1 MAATADKGAG
11 KNGAQK
17 KSLIDPLYQKFTK
30 SVIRALGSTDFYEFF
45 MDSISHA
52 ENEIQFSNRKM
63 IKTVDTTW
71 VDAIEE
77 HLEAFQNIIASPRN
91 IINEEELVVNVAN
104 ARKAGS
110 DVVRHLA
117 QHASL
122 VDRFDPEEGEVR
134 PNRLMQKYRED
145 SVGFYENRLVYT
157 TMENAYQFVKVRHDA
172 LFSAMNDEFGAKL
185 KVNST
190 MESATEHV
198 HMDMYLHIKETA
210 GALETDTKN
219 QDVFERIS
227 RTYRVLNVFMNSQF
241 AQQMAKLPRVKGS
254 ITKTNVLKK
263 NKNYHKILELWDFL
277 HDYDEI
283 GYTIRVVEQ
292 SPEVNET
299 LQRDIFHNVLFNYL
313 ILKGYL
319 EDEKDRQVSAS
330 SKTKNRTL
338 KPKFIREI
346 IEELTEDYDLP
357 DVEIRK
363 VLIEEL
369 TKDQL
374 MQEEA
379 AERRRL
385 VEEQAQRKK
394 EEAERIRQEKEAEKE
409 RLRQEREA
417 EKERIRQ
424 EKAAEEERLQR
435 ERMEREMEERRRC
448 KLIKQEL
455 SYFAE
460 RLETQ
465 LAAREAA
472 AAKKAAEMQDFADAV
487 QLLEEAE
494 QRKAEHLE
502 RERKRQKEER
512 DRVLREQQLA
522 AERARKEEEE
532 RLEQQRLEEERKRR
546 EQEELAEQARL
557 AQIEK
562 DIAVTQPYRE
572 EVVLFLNALAER
584 RKIRE
589 DYIKQA
595 KKERNIWEQE
605 RIKRQF
611 ARAKQGK

>member
-1 MAATADKGAG
+1 MAAADKTTG
-11 KNGAQK
+11 KSGAQK

-77 HLEAFQNIIASPRN
+77 RLEAFQNIIASPRN

-104 ARKAGS
+104 AKKAGS

-122 VDRFDPEEGEVR
+122 VDRYDPDDGDVR

-145 SVGFYENRLVYT
+145 TVGLYENRLVFT

-172 LFSAMNDEFGAKL
+172 LFSVMNDEFGAKL

-198 HMDMYLHIKETA
+198 HMDMFLHIKETA

-241 AQQMAKLPRVKGS
+241 AQQMAKLPRVKGA

-292 SPEVNET
+292 SPEVSEN

-313 ILKGYL
+313 VLKGYL
-319 EDEKDRQVSAS
+319 EDEKDRQVPVV
-330 SKTKNRTL
+330 SKEKRRTL
-338 KPKFIREI
+338 KPKFIHEI

-369 TKDQL
+369 TKEQL

-394 EEAERIRQEKEAEKE
+394 EEAERIRQEKDAEKE

-435 ERMEREMEERRRC
+435 ERMEREMEERRRS

-455 SYFAE
+455 SYFTE
-460 RLETQ
+460 HLEEK

-472 AAKKAAEMQDFADAV
+472 AAKKAAEMQDFSDAV
-487 QLLEEAE
+487 QILEEE
-494 QRKAEHLE
+494 ERRRAEHQE
-502 RERKRQKEER
+502 RERKRLKEER
-512 DRVLREQQLA
+512 DRVLREKQLA
-522 AERARKEEEE
+522 LERARKEEEE
-532 RLEQQRLEEERKRR
+532 RLEQQRLEEERQRR
-546 EQEELAEQARL
+546 EQEELAEKARL
-557 AQIEK
+557 EQIEK
-562 DIAVTQPYRE
+562 DIATTEPYRE
-572 EVVLFLNALAER
+572 EVLTFVNALAQR
-584 RKIRE
+584 RKTRE
-589 DYIKQA
+589 EQIKQA

-611 ARAKQGK
+611 ARAKQEK